1 MIILDTNVLSEF
13 MTSPPSNAVAD
24 WLNAQDSM
32 SLYITSISIAE
43 FYYGLQ
49 VMPEGKR
56 QRLLEDRFEQFI
68 AMAFA
73 SRLLNFDERAARIY
87 GEMKA
92 YRKKIGRPLSDFDG
106 QIAAI
111 ARTYGFSLATRN
123 LTDFEHCLIELINP
137 FTFNT
142 ARAE

>member
-1 MIILDTNVLSEF
+1 MIILDTNILSEF
-13 MTSPPSNAVAD
+13 MTSPPSNAVVD

-43 FYYGLQ
+43 ICYGLQ

-56 QRLLEDRFEQFI
+56 RRLLEDRFEQFI

-73 SRLLNFDERAARIY
+73 SRILNFGETAARVY
-87 GEMKA
+87 GEIKA
-92 YRKKIGRPLSDFDG
+92 YRKKIGRPMSDFDG

-111 ARTYGFSLATRN
+111 ARTHGSSLATRN
-123 LTDFEHCLIELINP
+123 ITDFEYCLIELIDP
-137 FTFNT
+137 FTFT
-142 ARAE
+142 

>member
-13 MTSPPSNAVAD
+13 MTSPPSSAVAD

-43 FYYGLQ
+43 IYYGLQ

-68 AMAFA
+68 ATAFA
-73 SRLLNFDERAARIY
+73 SRLLNFDESAARIY
-87 GEMKA
+87 GEIKA

>member
-13 MTSPPSNAVAD
+13 MTSPPSSAVAD

-43 FYYGLQ
+43 IYYGLQ

-68 AMAFA
+68 TTAFA
-73 SRLLNFDERAARIY
+73 SRLLNFDESAARIY
-87 GEMKA
+87 GEIKA